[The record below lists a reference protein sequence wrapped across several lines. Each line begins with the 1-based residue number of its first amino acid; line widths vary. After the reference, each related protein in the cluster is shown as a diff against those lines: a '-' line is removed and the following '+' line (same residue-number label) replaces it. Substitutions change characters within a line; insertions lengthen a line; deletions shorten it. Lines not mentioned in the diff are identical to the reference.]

1 MSRHNNKN
9 QEPMRSGKERKA
21 GRNAPPPTKST
32 HERRQPCFIT
42 PAIGCHVSPKM
53 PYATIRDPLANFRQR
68 QRVGTIWTFDVMAAL
83 AKMTKNVPVPECIE
97 RETYYDGD
105 HPDAMP
111 YLSIWDPNY
120 QPNWEQERELQSR
133 VRRYLP
139 DRELAAVA

>member
-9 QEPMRSGKERKA
+9 QEQIRSGKTRKA

-32 HERRQPCFIT
+32 HQRREPFLIS

-53 PYATIRDPLANFRQR
+53 PFDTVRDPLADFRKNT
-68 QRVGTIWTFDVMAAL
+68 GTIWTFNVMAAL
-83 AKMTKNVPVPECIE
+83 AKMTKDLPVPDCIAD
-97 RETYYDGD
+97 ETYYDGD
-105 HPDAMP
+105 HPEAMP
-111 YLSIWDPNY
+111 YLSIWDPKY

-139 DRELAAVA
+139 DRELATA